1 MNASPRWLAACFVTG
16 VYCLVAL
23 GLPTASAAAPAR
35 PRASYLPV
43 ARSPLPAQR
52 RAATSAQLDYYGG
65 HVLSHVK
72 VDLVVWDTWSYGKSV
87 PLTGTRSI
95 ASFLGGITTSPYLDW
110 LSEYDTPTQHIKRGT
125 LERVYTVHPPAAAN
139 GTTVSDTAV
148 ADGLRAM
155 IADGRLPRPSTNRLY
170 VVLLRSGQ
178 TVFTPD
184 GNSRSDFCAYH
195 DTASFSSASA
205 VYFAVIPYEVGNR
218 GCKAASTAFDS
229 VTTVMSHE
237 LVEAITDPGIGLNKI
252 AWYDAGN
259 GEIGD
264 ICAGV
269 SSPAPV
275 VGGDGVRYVVQREW
289 SNRAHA
295 CIVTR

>member
-1 MNASPRWLAACFVTG
+1 MNTSPRWLAACFVTG

-23 GLPTASAAAPAR
+23 GLTTASAAAPAR

-52 RAATSAQLDYYGG
+52 HAATSAQLDYYGG

-184 GNSRSDFCAYH
+184 GNSRSNFCAYH
-195 DTASFSSASA
+195 DAASFSSAS
-205 VYFAVIPYEVGNR
+205 R
-218 GCKAASTAFDS
+218 STS
-229 VTTVMSHE
+229 
-237 LVEAITDPGIGLNKI
+237 
-252 AWYDAGN
+252 
-259 GEIGD
+259 
-264 ICAGV
+264 
-269 SSPAPV
+269 
-275 VGGDGVRYVVQREW
+275 R
-289 SNRAHA
+289 
-295 CIVTR
+295 